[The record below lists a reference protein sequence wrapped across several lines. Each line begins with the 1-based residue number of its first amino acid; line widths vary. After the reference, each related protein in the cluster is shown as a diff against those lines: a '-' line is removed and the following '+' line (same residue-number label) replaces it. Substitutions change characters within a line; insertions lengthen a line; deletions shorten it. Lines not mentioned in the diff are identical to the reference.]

1 MQKKISQ
8 KKRFRWFTIGTSA
21 LIFTLTTWNPIF
33 GQSGQVY
40 VLLLEEGTNNEG
52 IHTIKH
58 GETNTVLMF
67 DSKADA
73 ESYAV
78 QLTQQNFPAPSVEA
92 IDVEEVQ
99 DFCQSA
105 GYICEFIPAGTQI
118 EPPAENIPEEQR
130 DWHPSKE
137 RVKP

>member
-1 MQKKISQ
+1 MSINYELDKWIESKW
-8 KKRFRWFTIGTSA
+8 RRDTR
-21 LIFTLTTWNPIF
+21 LYTLTMSQNVF
-33 GQSGQVY
+33 
-40 VLLLEEGTNNEG
+40 EG
-52 IHTIKH
+52 IHTIKPIKH
-58 GETNTVLMF
+58 GETNKVLMF

-78 QLTQQNFPAPSVEA
+78 QLTQPNFPAPSVEA

-99 DFCQSA
+99 DFCQNA

-137 RVKP
+137 RVTP